1 MAREHKLMVVPMRG
15 WDDPNAHSPC
25 GWDDPNLRKVMICI
39 AQTGEAKIGP
49 EGSWG
54 PIVADINGDRRG
66 FVTEEMC
73 VEEWAKTL
81 ATAHLLAAAPELF
94 DAVEHVLIASE
105 DGGDMN
111 DIDWNMLRS
120 AVSRAQGGE

>member
-1 MAREHKLMVVPMRG
+1 MSKDTTRQSIAGFDNLWATINDTHGR
-15 WDDPNAHSPC
+15 WDE
-25 GWDDPNLRKVMICI
+25 GEIDD
-39 AQTGEAKIGP
+39 ATAKS
-49 EGSWG
+49 ECDAA
-54 PIVADINGDRRG
+54 VA
-66 FVTEEMC
+66 EY
-73 VEEWAKTL
+73 L

-120 AVSRAQGGE
+120 AVSRAKGGE